1 MLTTGGCLG
10 LVYIIKVAVSAVP
23 VTVQVVYVVSP
34 ALLSAF
40 T

>member
-1 MLTTGGCLG
+1 MRTAGRGLG
-10 LVYIIKVAVSAVP
+10 LAYIIKVAVSAVP